1 MAFTIYGIH
10 PVLEALKHRP
20 RAVHR
25 IILAR
30 QRDESAVRPVI
41 ELAKKAHIKIDHEQA
56 AHLDRLAGSEQHQGV
71 VAEAE
76 PYPVWDLD
84 AALAKCRKES
94 APPLLL
100 VLDSIQD
107 PHNFGALIRS
117 AVCAGAQSVI
127 FPKDRS
133 APLTATVGKASAGA
147 VEHIPLCRV
156 TNIAATLAQL
166 KEENI
171 WVVGTSA
178 RAETS
183 LYRFDF
189 NRPLALVIGSE
200 GRGMR
205 PLVEKTCDL
214 CVSIPLQA
222 GFDSLN
228 ASTAGAVVLFEA
240 MRQRMSG

>member
-1 MAFTIYGIH
+1 MAFIIYGIH
-10 PVLEALKHRP
+10 PVLEALKQRP

-30 QRDESAVRPVI
+30 QRDESAVRPI
-41 ELAKKAHIKIDHEQA
+41 MELAKQGHIKIEHEQGIN
-56 AHLDRLAGSEQHQGV
+56 LDRLAGSEQHQGV
-71 VAEAE
+71 LAEAE
-76 PYPVWDLD
+76 PYPVWELD
-84 AALAKCRKES
+84 AALAKCRKEP
-94 APPLLL
+94 APQLLL

-117 AVCAGAQSVI
+117 AVCAGVQAVI

-133 APLTATVGKASAGA
+133 VGLTATVGKASAGA

-166 KEENI
+166 KQENI

-178 RAETS
+178 RADTS

-200 GRGMR
+200 GKGMR

-214 CVSIPLQA
+214 CVSIPLHA

-240 MRQRMSG
+240 MRQRMST

>member
-1 MAFTIYGIH
+1 MALTIYGIH
-10 PVLEALKHRP
+10 PVLEALKQRP

-30 QRDESAVRPVI
+30 QRDESAVRPII
-41 ELAKKAHIKIDHEQA
+41 ELAKKAHIKIDHEQGA
-56 AHLDRLAGSEQHQGV
+56 DLDRLAGSEQHQGV
-71 VAEAE
+71 LAEAE
-76 PYPVWDLD
+76 PYPVWELD

-94 APPLLL
+94 PLPLLL

-127 FPKDRS
+127 FHKDRS

-156 TNIAATLAQL
+156 TNIAATLARL

-178 RAETS
+178 RAGTS

-200 GRGMR
+200 GRGLR

-214 CVSIPLQA
+214 CISIPLQA

-240 MRQRMSG
+240 MRQRMPG

>member
-1 MAFTIYGIH
+1 MAFIIYGIH
-10 PVLEALKHRP
+10 PVLEALKQRP

-30 QRDESAVRPVI
+30 QRDESAVRPII
-41 ELAKKAHIKIDHEQA
+41 ELAQQGHIKIAHEQPA
-56 AHLDRLAGSEQHQGV
+56 GLDRLAGSEQHQGV
-71 VAEAE
+71 LAEAE
-76 PYPVWDLD
+76 PYPVWDFD
-84 AALAKCRKES
+84 AALAKCRKDS
-94 APPLLL
+94 PLPLLL

-117 AVCAGAQSVI
+117 AVCAGVQAVI

-133 APLTATVGKASAGA
+133 VALTATVGKASAGS

-171 WVVGTSA
+171 WVVGTSP
-178 RAETS
+178 RADTTI
-183 LYRFDF
+183 YRFDF
-189 NRPLALVIGSE
+189 KRPLALVIGSE
-200 GRGMR
+200 GKGMR
-205 PLVEKTCDL
+205 PLVEKTCDV
-214 CVSIPLQA
+214 CVSIPLQT

-240 MRQRMSG
+240 MRQRMPG

>member
-1 MAFTIYGIH
+1 MAFIIYGIH
-10 PVLEALKHRP
+10 PVLEALKQRP

-30 QRDESAVRPVI
+30 QRDELAVRPII
-41 ELAKKAHIKIDHEQA
+41 ELAKNARIKIDHEQSTG
-56 AHLDRLAGSEQHQGV
+56 LDRLAGSEQHQGV
-71 VAEAE
+71 LAEAE
-76 PYPVWDLD
+76 PYPVWELD
-84 AALAKCRKES
+84 AALAKCGKDA

-117 AVCAGAQSVI
+117 AVCAGVQAVI

-133 APLTATVGKASAGA
+133 VTLTATVGKASAGA

-156 TNIAATLAQL
+156 TNIAATIAQL
-166 KEENI
+166 KKENI
-171 WVVGTSA
+171 WVVGASA
-178 RAETS
+178 HAATTI
-183 LYRFDF
+183 YGFDF

-200 GRGMR
+200 GKGMR

>member
-1 MAFTIYGIH
+1 MAFIIYGIH
-10 PVLEALKHRP
+10 PVLEALKQRP

-30 QRDESAVRPVI
+30 QRDETAVRPII
-41 ELAKKAHIKIDHEQA
+41 ELAKQGHIKIDCEQTGG
-56 AHLDRLAGSEQHQGV
+56 LDRLAGSEQHQGV
-71 VAEAE
+71 LAEAE
-76 PYPVWDLD
+76 PYPVWDFD
-84 AALAKCRKES
+84 AALTKCRKES
-94 APPLLL
+94 DLPLLL

-117 AVCAGAQSVI
+117 AVCAGVQAVI

-133 APLTATVGKASAGA
+133 VALTATVGKASAGA

-166 KEENI
+166 KQENI
-171 WVVGTSA
+171 WVVGTSPQA
-178 RAETS
+178 DTPI
-183 LYRFDF
+183 YRFDF
-189 NRPLALVIGSE
+189 KRPLALVIGSE

-228 ASTAGAVVLFEA
+228 ASAAGAVVLFEA
-240 MRQRMSG
+240 MRQRMPG

>member
-1 MAFTIYGIH
+1 MSFFIYGIH
-10 PVLEALKHRP
+10 PVLEAIKKRP

-25 IILAR
+25 LIFAK
-30 QRDESAVRPVI
+30 QRDESGLADILAV
-41 ELAKKAHIKIDHEQA
+41 AKKARIKIEYTQLHELA
-56 AHLDRLAGSEQHQGV
+56 RFAGSEQHQGI
-71 VAEAE
+71 AADAE
-76 PYPVWDLD
+76 PYPLAEVDQVLASCKQTG
-84 AALAKCRKES
+84 AA
-94 APPLLL
+94 PLLL

-117 AVCAGAQSVI
+117 AVCAGVQAVI

-133 APLTATVGKASAGA
+133 VALTATVGKASAGA

-171 WVVGTSA
+171 WVVGTSP
-178 RAETS
+178 RADTTI
-183 LYRFDF
+183 YRFDF
-189 NRPLALVIGSE
+189 KRSLALVIGSE

-205 PLVEKTCDL
+205 PLVEKTCDV
-214 CVSIPLQA
+214 CVSIPLQT

-240 MRQRMSG
+240 MRQRMPG